1 VEINKHN
8 LDNTKAKVSGYSLI
22 AILLLLNH
30 VQLLPGAGVPTAK
43 PEDMGMSSAR
53 LKRIRPAM
61 QRYIDSKAVP
71 GVVTLIARRGRV
83 VYFEA
88 QGRRDFVSDVPMT
101 RDTIFRLASMTKPI
115 TSVSAMMLY
124 EEGDFLLSEPVS
136 KWLKEFS
143 EMKVAQTPSA
153 DSPSRSPYVLVPA
166 VRPITIR
173 HLLTHTAGLPNPYR
187 GYNQKEF
194 SVNSAPKPG
203 ETMADVVRRIA
214 SMPLNF
220 QPGEF
225 WEYGPATDVLGRLI
239 EVVSGQTLDA
249 FFQERIFAQLDM
261 HDTYFYLPA
270 SKLSRFPA
278 LSSIGPDNQVKVS
291 DPASPESRWVREPHT
306 YFAGAGGLVSTATD
320 YYRFLQM
327 MLNGGE
333 LDGVRL
339 LGPKT
344 VELMTSNHTGKLP
357 IWLNGPGFGF
367 GLGFNV
373 VIDVGGTGQAGS
385 LGKYAWGGAY
395 GTNFW
400 VDPAEQMIGIIMTQ
414 VSPETPT
421 TIGAAFLG
429 LAYQAVIDQ
438 NTKDKK

>member
-1 VEINKHN
+1 MKNKR
-8 LDNTKAKVSGYSLI
+8 DKRWM
-22 AILLLLNH
+22 
-30 VQLLPGAGVPTAK
+30 LPGWLLITVLLVFDWAAWLSAAGLPTSK
-43 PEDMGMSSAR
+43 PEDVGMSSAR
-53 LKRIRPAM
+53 LKRIRPVM
-61 QRYIDSKAVP
+61 QRYIENKAVP

-88 QGRRDFVSDVPMT
+88 LGRRDFVSDAPMT
-101 RDTIFRLASMTKPI
+101 TDTIFRLASMTKPI
-115 TSVSAMMLY
+115 TSVAAMMLQ
-124 EEGDFLLSEPVS
+124 EQGDFLLADPVS
-136 KWLKEFS
+136 RWLKEFS
-143 EMKVAQTPSA
+143 EMHVAQTPSA
-153 DSPSRSPYVLVPA
+153 DSPSRLPYVLVPA
-166 VRPITIR
+166 MRPITVR

-194 SVNSAPKPG
+194 SLISTPKPG
-203 ETMADVVRRIA
+203 ETMADVVQRIA

-220 QPGEF
+220 QPGES

-239 EVVSGQTLDA
+239 EVVSGQTLEA
-249 FFQERIFAQLDM
+249 FFQQRISAPLGMQ
-261 HDTYFYLPA
+261 DTHFYLPA
-270 SKLSRFPA
+270 SEISRFPA
-278 LSSIGPDNQVKVS
+278 LTAMQNNQVKLS
-291 DPASPESRWVREPHT
+291 DPASPDSRWVREPHT
-306 YFAGAGGLVSTATD
+306 YFSGAGGLVSTASD

-333 LDGVRL
+333 LNGARL

-344 VELMTSNHTGKLP
+344 VDLMTSNHTGKLP

-367 GLGFNV
+367 GLGFSV
-373 VIDVGGTGQAGS
+373 VIDVGATGQPAS

-421 TIGAAFLG
+421 TIGAAFLA
-429 LAYQAVIDQ
+429 LAYQAVTDQ
-438 NTKDKK
+438 GTRSKQ